1 MGQTSATVET
11 PPDIT
16 SWFADLAILRGVPF
30 NYLVPDPSMLP
41 AESIRFFRLD
51 GLWVDCLLDGAF
63 SIGRVTRADYEQTQ
77 VMKEGLT
84 GGGDE
89 DEVTSGFLLRSN
101 VVAGWPGLLVDAFDA
116 DDHRLDSRRFERLS
130 ESVLLCLFSGDV
142 RRAEIHQRPE
152 MLHFGLDEEGQGLF
166 KKLRNAQGEE
176 GGPEIESGAW
186 LQAQTRVVN
195 VEALAS
201 AIASKTGDAQFTS
214 AQFALQMIE
223 GVERVALYAA
233 QS

>member
-30 NYLVPDPSMLP
+30 NYIVPDPSMLP

-77 VMKEGLT
+77 SMKEGLT

-89 DEVTSGFLLRSN
+89 DEVISGFLLRSS
-101 VVAGWPGLLVDAFDA
+101 VVSGWPGLLVDAFDA
-116 DDHRLDSRRFERLS
+116 GVPPLDSRRFERLS
-130 ESVLLCLFSGDV
+130 DSVLLCLFKGDLS
-142 RRAEIHQRPE
+142 RAEFHQRPE
-152 MLHFGLDEEGQGLF
+152 MLHFGLDEEGAGLV

-176 GGPEIESGAW
+176 GGPQIESGAW
-186 LQAQTRVVN
+186 LQTQTRVVN
-195 VEALAS
+195 AKALAD
-201 AIASKTGDAQFTS
+201 AIAAATGDAPLTS